1 MPLRLSRRGGRPRRG
16 RTEKAI
22 VKALADRSIV
32 LVGLMGAGKTS
43 IGKRLAA
50 RLQLKFRDAD
60 REIEEAAGK
69 TITEIFADHGE
80 SYFRE
85 GERKVIER
93 LLNNGPQVLATGGG
107 AFIDENTRASI
118 AESGISVWL
127 NADLDVLLERVSRR
141 SHRPLLHTDDPAAV
155 MRRLID
161 ERYPVYR
168 QADVVVK
175 SRAVPHEVIVDEII
189 EALRGET
196 IKTSKRGSK

>member
-1 MPLRLSRRGGRPRRG
+1 MPLRLSSRGGRPRRG

-107 AFIDENTRASI
+107 AFIDDNTRECI

-189 EALRGET
+189 EALRGEA
-196 IKTSKRGSK
+196 IRTSKRGSR

>member
-22 VKALADRSIV
+22 VKALADRSVV

-50 RLQLKFRDAD
+50 RMQLPFRDAD
-60 REIEEAAGK
+60 REIEDAAGK
-69 TITEIFADHGE
+69 SITEIFADHGE

-93 LLNNGPQVLATGGG
+93 LLNDGPQVLATGGG
-107 AFIDENTRASI
+107 AFIDDKTRTSI
-118 AESGISVWL
+118 AETGISVWL
-127 NADLDVLLERVSRR
+127 NADLEVLMERVSRR

-196 IKTSKRGSK
+196 IKKSKRGSK

>member
-1 MPLRLSRRGGRPRRG
+1 MPLSLSRRGGRPRRG
-16 RTEKAI
+16 RTEQAI
-22 VKALADRSIV
+22 AKALADRSIV

-50 RLQLKFRDAD
+50 RLQLPFRDAD

-69 TITEIFADHGE
+69 SITEIFSDHGE

-85 GERKVIER
+85 GERKVIQR
-93 LLNNGPQVLATGGG
+93 LLGDGPQILATGGG
-107 AFIDENTRASI
+107 AFIDEGTRASI
-118 AESGISVWL
+118 AETGISVWL
-127 NADLDVLLERVSRR
+127 NADLEVLLERVSRR

-175 SRAVPHEVIVDEII
+175 SRAVPHDVIVDEII
-189 EALRGET
+189 EALRVEAARTG
-196 IKTSKRGSK
+196 KRGSR